1 MSLTIVVA
9 RSEVRNLVLVKLI
22 DSLLDRL
29 LTNLR
34 SVNTSFA
41 VRLNDLH
48 DRIQLILVLR
58 LGIVSIHRIKS
69 ELFNRSKEHIVGNL
83 ILGLTNEL
91 HLSIGEDIDNQIH
104 SRFNINLQHR
114 ILILLSI
121 TQSFICLLHKESPD
135 SFSDCIQMNATR
147 SGIHV
152 IAERIYPRL
161 KRSRVCKRKLKRQT
175 SLNSLFSTVI
185 T

>member
-1 MSLTIVVA
+1 M
-9 RSEVRNLVLVKLI
+9 
-22 DSLLDRL
+22 
-29 LTNLR
+29 
-34 SVNTSFA
+34 
-41 VRLNDLH
+41 
-48 DRIQLILVLR
+48 
-58 LGIVSIHRIKS
+58 
-69 ELFNRSKEHIVGNL
+69 
-83 ILGLTNEL
+83 
-91 HLSIGEDIDNQIH
+91 HLSIGENIDNQIH

-135 SFSDCIQMNATR
+135 SFSNCIQMNATR
-147 SGIHV
+147 SGIHI

-185 T
+185 LIKFGFTVEVFRLYQDRICQMRFQKITHITRLILGAGDDFVHTLLNGINDLTVGRDKIRNTIQPFFQVILIDDC